1 LTPTRNAAL
10 TQVNPRRRGLISI
23 KAQPHARLQCP
34 SRDQLTHHVR
44 LPRIREDVSSGVR
57 SGVNGIPTFY
67 INDARYDGA
76 WDPESLGAALKL
88 ASAAPIGAS
97 R

>member
-1 LTPTRNAAL
+1 
-10 TQVNPRRRGLISI
+10 
-23 KAQPHARLQCP
+23 
-34 SRDQLTHHVR
+34 
-44 LPRIREDVSSGVR
+44 VR
-57 SGVNGIPTFY
+57 SGVNGTPTFY

-76 WDPESLGAALKL
+76 WDLESLGAALKL

>member
-1 LTPTRNAAL
+1 LTPLRNAAL

-34 SRDQLTHHVR
+34 SRDQLTHHVH
-44 LPRIREDVSSGVR
+44 LPRIREDVSSGV
-57 SGVNGIPTFY
+57 NGAPMFY

-76 WDPESLGAALKL
+76 WDLENPGAALKL